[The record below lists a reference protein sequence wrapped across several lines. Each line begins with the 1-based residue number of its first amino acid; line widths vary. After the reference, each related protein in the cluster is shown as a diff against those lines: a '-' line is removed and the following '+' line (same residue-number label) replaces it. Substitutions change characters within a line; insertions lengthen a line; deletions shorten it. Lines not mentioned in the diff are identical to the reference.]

1 MKGILSL
8 GMVMLLSGAHAR
20 AQTPPRGGA
29 TTGAPAPDV
38 AELTRLLK
46 EFLAGASRN
55 DAAVHDR
62 FWADEVVYT
71 GSSGRRV
78 GKPDIMAD
86 VRAAAPP
93 KPGAPA
99 TTYTAEDI
107 RIQQYGD
114 TAVIA
119 FRLVGTSGG
128 DGGARVANYL
138 NTGTF
143 LKRNGQWRAVA
154 WQATRTPGPAGEAS
168 RDVITAQSA
177 LHRAILAADVKALEA
192 LADDS
197 FVWTDRTGEQ
207 MTRAELLDVLGSGRL
222 KYSKLDTTDVTV
234 SLYGDT
240 AVVRGV
246 SLRQRAVSPGSPTGD
261 AAPFTALYTQTLVER
276 GSGWKAVAMHSSRKE
291 GP

>member
-1 MKGILSL
+1 MKRMLSL
-8 GMVMLLSGAHAR
+8 AIVMLLPGAPAR
-20 AQTPPRGGA
+20 AQTA
-29 TTGAPAPDV
+29 TRAAAATAPEA

-62 FWADEVVYT
+62 FWAEEVVYT
-71 GSSGRRV
+71 GSAGRRV

-86 VRAAAPP
+86 VRAAAAP

-128 DGGARVANYL
+128 GSGPHVTSYL

-168 RDVITAQSA
+168 RDVVTAQAA
-177 LHRAILAADVKALEA
+177 LHRAILASDVKALEA
-192 LADDS
+192 LADES
-197 FVWTDRTGEQ
+197 FVWTDQAGEQ
-207 MTRAELLDVLGSGRL
+207 MTRAELLDLLGSGRL
-222 KYSKLDTTDVTV
+222 KYSKLDTTDVAV

-246 SLRQRAVSPGSPTGD
+246 SQRQRAVSPGSPTGD
-261 AAPFTALYTQTLVER
+261 AAPFTALYTLMLVER
-276 GSGWKAVAMHSSRKE
+276 GSGWKAVAMQSSRKE